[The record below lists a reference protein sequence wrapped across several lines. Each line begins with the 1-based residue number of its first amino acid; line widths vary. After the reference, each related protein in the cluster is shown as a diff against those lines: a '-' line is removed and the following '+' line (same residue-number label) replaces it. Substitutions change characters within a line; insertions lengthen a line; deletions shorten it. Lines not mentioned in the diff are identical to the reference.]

1 MKLPFTTFFSDRGG
15 LARIL
20 RGVPWGVWYVLTG
33 IAAALIVISHRPDAV
48 MNAQFWAEDGRVWYA
63 QAYNLD
69 PLAAFLLPEAGYY
82 QTVSRAVAAL
92 SLLVPLAW
100 APLVLNLFAIA
111 VQAFNAFFIISGRM
125 SQAIPSRLFRFG
137 AAFIYLALP
146 NSYETSANLTNTQW
160 HLALT
165 VLLIIFATPAE
176 EIAWKIFDNVVVALS
191 ALSGPLCLL
200 LLPIAGIK
208 YFYRR
213 EKRLLVLGSILL
225 IGCAVQFSALFTN
238 ERPSSELLG
247 ATFFGGIR
255 IVAGQVF
262 VGTLVGAKNYGLLRH
277 SHWWTD
283 VLATIIAAGGV
294 AVFVLAFLWG
304 KQELR
309 LLIIFAVLVCSTA
322 LVNPAVTKLEPQ
334 WIAMEVPLTAS
345 RYWLFPGLA
354 FLASL
359 LFLATNLRVG
369 RFRYVFILPALMMV
383 WGFVADW
390 KQPRF
395 KDLDFAAHAREF
407 DAARPGET
415 VTIPINPEG
424 WEMQLKK
431 R

>member
-1 MKLPFTTFFSDRGG
+1 VKQHFTTFFSDRGG
-15 LARIL
+15 VARIL
-20 RGVPWGVWYVLTG
+20 RTVPWGVWYVV
-33 IAAALIVISHRPDAV
+33 IAITAGLIVVSHRPDAV
-48 MNAQFWAEDGRVWYA
+48 MNAQFWAEDGRIWYA

-111 VQAFNAFFIISGRM
+111 VQAFNAFFITSERM
-125 SQAIPSRLFRFG
+125 SHAVPSRLFRFG

-165 VLLIIFATPAE
+165 VLLIILAKPAE
-176 EIAWKIFDNVVVALS
+176 DIAWKIFDNAAVALS

-200 LLPIAGIK
+200 LLPIAVIK

-225 IGCAVQFSALFTN
+225 MGCIVQFSALFIN
-238 ERPSSELLG
+238 ERPSSQVLG
-247 ATFFGGIR
+247 ASFFGAIR
-255 IVAGQVF
+255 ILSGQVF
-262 VGTLVGAKNYGLLRH
+262 ISSLVGAKNYGLLRH
-277 SHWWTD
+277 SHLWSD
-283 VLATIIAAGGV
+283 VLASIVAAGGV
-294 AVFVLAFLWG
+294 AVFVVAFIWG

-309 LLIIFAVLVCSTA
+309 LLIIFAVLVCVTA

-334 WIAMEVPLTAS
+334 WIAMETPLTAS
-345 RYWLFPGLA
+345 RYWMFPGLA

-369 RFRYVFILPALMMV
+369 RLRYLFILPALMMI

-395 KDLDFAAHAREF
+395 KNLDFAAHAREF

-415 VTIPINPEG
+415 VTIPINPDG
-424 WEMQLKK
+424 WTMQLKK

>member
-1 MKLPFTTFFSDRGG
+1 VKPQLTTFFSDRGG
-15 LARIL
+15 LARVL
-20 RGVPWGVWYVLTG
+20 RSVPWGVWYVLVG
-33 IAAALIVISHRPDAV
+33 ISAALIVVSHRPDAI

-69 PLAAFLLPEAGYY
+69 PLAAFLLPEAGYF
-82 QTVSRAVAAL
+82 QTVSRGVAAF
-92 SLLVPLAW
+92 SLLFPLAW
-100 APLVLNLFAIA
+100 APLVLNVSAIA
-111 VQAFNAFFIISGRM
+111 VQAFNAFFITSDRM
-125 SQAIPSRLFRFG
+125 SSAVPSRLFRFG

-165 VLLIIFATPAE
+165 VLLIILAKPAE
-176 EIAWKIFDNVVVALS
+176 EIAWKIFDNAAVTLS

-200 LLPIAGIK
+200 LLPIAVIK

-213 EKRLLVLGSILL
+213 ERRLLVVGSILL
-225 IGCAVQFSALFTN
+225 IGCVVQFSALITN
-238 ERPSSELLG
+238 ERPSSEVLG
-247 ATFFGGIR
+247 ASFFGAIR
-255 IVAGQVF
+255 IIAGQVF
-262 VGTLVGAKNYGLLRH
+262 ISPLVGAKNYGLLRH
-277 SHWWTD
+277 THLWTD
-283 VLATIIAAGGV
+283 VLASIIAAGGLV
-294 AVFVLAFLWG
+294 VFVLAFIWG

-309 LLIIFAVLVCSTA
+309 LLIIFAVLVCATA
-322 LVNPAVTKLEPQ
+322 LINPAVTKVEPQ
-334 WIAMEVPLTAS
+334 WIAMETPLTAS
-345 RYWLFPGLA
+345 RYWMFPGLA

-369 RFRYVFILPALMMV
+369 RLRYLFILPALMMI

-407 DAARPGET
+407 DVAKPGET

-424 WEMQLKK
+424 WEMQLQK